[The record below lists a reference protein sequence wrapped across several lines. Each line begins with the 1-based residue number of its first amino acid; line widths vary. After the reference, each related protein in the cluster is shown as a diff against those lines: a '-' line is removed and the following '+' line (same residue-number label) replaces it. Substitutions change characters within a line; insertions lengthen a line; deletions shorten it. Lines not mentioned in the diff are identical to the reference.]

1 MRSSRR
7 AACLFLAFGTTV
19 AAAPNEGRSVR
30 GITEPLND
38 ATISAIV
45 PGRVAVIRKKEGEAV
60 AKGDVV
66 LEMEK
71 EEQELEAARRKL
83 ISESKVEVDSAKHQ
97 ADTLKLDYTAT
108 KQLFDTTQS
117 VSEEELWKKE
127 LDYKLAVAEYD
138 KLQIAEKR
146 EELEWKIAEEQLKE
160 RVVFAPFD
168 GTVVKIHKHTG
179 DSANAQD
186 PLVRVVD
193 VHQCRFI
200 AYVEAAS
207 APHLA
212 KGSKVSL
219 RIGEGGSAVSRTG
232 TIEYMSPVVD
242 PSSGLREVKALFDNS
257 DGKVQPGVSGVMIL
271 EGKK

>member
-1 MRSSRR
+1 MRNNR
-7 AACLFLAFGTTV
+7 ALCLLL
-19 AAAPNEGRSVR
+19 AAATTAAAASDEGRSVR

-45 PGRVAVIRKKEGEAV
+45 AGRVAVIRKKEGEAV

-83 ISESKVEVDSAKHQ
+83 IFESKVEVNSAKHQ

-127 LDYKLAVAEYD
+127 LDYKLAMAEYD
-138 KLQIAEKR
+138 KLVIAEQR

-160 RVVFAPFD
+160 RIVFAPFN
-168 GTVVKIHKHTG
+168 GTVVKIFKHAG

-186 PLVRVVD
+186 PLARVVD
-193 VHQCRFI
+193 VHQCRFV

-212 KGSKVSL
+212 KGSKVTL
-219 RIGEGGSAVSRTG
+219 KIGEGASAVSRTG
-232 TIEYMSPVVD
+232 TVEFMSPVVD

-257 DGKVQPGVSGVMIL
+257 DGKVQPGVSGLMVL
-271 EGKK
+271 EGKQ